1 MAAARV
7 VPVWTWTTKNF
18 LGVLLD
24 ALTETRLKLL
34 TGDEAR
40 TVMMLLGAHEEETR
54 SEEVR
59 AAAGEMRFR
68 LGSRLAL
75 PADTAGAA
83 AV

>member
-1 MAAARV
+1 MDIDDED
-7 VPVWTWTTKNF
+7 F

-24 ALTETRLKLL
+24 ATTDTRLKLL

-40 TVMMLLGAHEEETR
+40 VVMMLLGALEEETR

-59 AAAGEMRFR
+59 QAAGEMRFR

-75 PADTAGAA
+75 PADHTGPPTPK
-83 AV
+83 V

>member
-1 MAAARV
+1 MDMEDED
-7 VPVWTWTTKNF
+7 F

-24 ALTETRLKLL
+24 AVTQTRLKLL

-40 TVMMLLGAHEEETR
+40 AVMMLLGAFEEETR

-59 AAAGEMRFR
+59 AAAGEMRFP

-75 PADTAGAA
+75 PAGAA
-83 AV
+83 GQPTDKV

>member
-1 MAAARV
+1 MDDED
-7 VPVWTWTTKNF
+7 F

-24 ALTETRLKLL
+24 AVTDTRLKLL

-40 TVMMLLGAHEEETR
+40 AVMMLLGALEEEAC
-54 SEEVR
+54 SEDVR

-75 PADTAGAA
+75 PAEVAGALPL
-83 AV
+83 

>member
-1 MAAARV
+1 MDMDDED
-7 VPVWTWTTKNF
+7 F

-24 ALTETRLKLL
+24 AVTDTRLRLL

-40 TVMMLLGAHEEETR
+40 AVMMLLGVLEEEAR

-68 LGSRLAL
+68 LGSRFAL
-75 PADTAGAA
+75 PAEATRPARR
-83 AV
+83 

>member
-1 MAAARV
+1 MDDED
-7 VPVWTWTTKNF
+7 F

-24 ALTETRLKLL
+24 AVTETRLKLL

-40 TVMMLLGAHEEETR
+40 AVMMLLGALEDETR

-59 AAAGEMRFR
+59 AAAGEMRCR

-75 PADTAGAA
+75 PAAPAGPAP
-83 AV
+83 AVGL

>member
-1 MAAARV
+1 MEMDEED
-7 VPVWTWTTKNF
+7 F

-24 ALTETRLKLL
+24 AVTDTRLKLL

-40 TVMMLLGAHEEETR
+40 AVMMLLGALEEEAR

-59 AAAGEMRFR
+59 QAAEEMRYR

-75 PADTAGAA
+75 PTVPQAA
-83 AV
+83 PF

>member
-1 MAAARV
+1 MDMDDEGL
-7 VPVWTWTTKNF
+7 

-24 ALTETRLKLL
+24 TVTDTRLKLL
-34 TGDEAR
+34 TGDQAR
-40 TVMMLLGAHEEETR
+40 AVMMLLGALEGETR

-75 PADTAGAA
+75 PAEAASTLPGAGA
-83 AV
+83 

>member
-1 MAAARV
+1 MDMDDED
-7 VPVWTWTTKNF
+7 F
-18 LGVLLD
+18 LSVLLD
-24 ALTETRLKLL
+24 AVTDTRLRLL

-40 TVMMLLGAHEEETR
+40 AVMMLLGTLEEETR

-75 PADTAGAA
+75 PTEATGPTRT
-83 AV
+83 

>member
-1 MAAARV
+1 MDDED
-7 VPVWTWTTKNF
+7 F

-24 ALTETRLKLL
+24 AVTDTRLKLL

-40 TVMMLLGAHEEETR
+40 AVMMLLDALEEETH

-59 AAAGEMRFR
+59 QAAAEMRLR

-75 PADTAGAA
+75 PAHSPRSTLA
-83 AV
+83 

>member
-1 MAAARV
+1 MNMYDADL
-7 VPVWTWTTKNF
+7 

-24 ALTETRLKLL
+24 AATDTRLKLL

-40 TVMMLLGAHEEETR
+40 AVMMLLGALEEETR

-75 PADTAGAA
+75 PAVPAA
-83 AV
+83 PY